1 MYLHNLFLF
10 IIKCTYRF
18 IKSKNCKKK
27 ILSIYYRKGMYNV
40 EKILSIILPIID
52 KEQI

>member
-1 MYLHNLFLF
+1 MW
-10 IIKCTYRF
+10 
-18 IKSKNCKKK
+18 KNT
-27 ILSIYYRKGMYNV
+27 IYYRKGMYNV